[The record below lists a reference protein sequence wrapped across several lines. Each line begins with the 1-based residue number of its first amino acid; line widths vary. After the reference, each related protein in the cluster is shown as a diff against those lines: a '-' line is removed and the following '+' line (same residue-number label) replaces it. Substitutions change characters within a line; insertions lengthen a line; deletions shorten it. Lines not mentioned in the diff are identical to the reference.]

1 MLEQLEEIIGEHL
14 DGQYFLQVLLP
25 GNIEFHVLPMSNLP
39 VTKFPEEGVTKMGA
53 YQISEDII
61 KKLGLYISGMYNS
74 NDNNLEIQETTIN
87 VIKDS
92 DIIYTIHFAKTP
104 LYNLAPVLLHLANAM
119 SYGIIQSAK
128 TIELLIGASKWYN
141 EKAHVENIP
150 VVEYKYTDYVYV
162 IMSAQNAN
170 LCKMFVYNDQLYVYD
185 GREIYEVTVKKDFW
199 FSSLELTL
207 KRKKVTI
214 MSEEEFYKAGTKI
227 QQVREQNKLREEE

>member
-1 MLEQLEEIIGEHL
+1 MLDQLEEIIGEHL

-104 LYNLAPVLLHLANAM
+104 LYNLVPVLLHLANAM